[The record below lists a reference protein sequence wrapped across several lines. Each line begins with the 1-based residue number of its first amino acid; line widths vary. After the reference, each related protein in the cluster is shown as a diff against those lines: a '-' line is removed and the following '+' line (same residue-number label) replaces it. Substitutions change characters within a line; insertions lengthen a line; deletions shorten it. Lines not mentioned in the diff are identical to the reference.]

1 MWGGEQMTN
10 KCPCGRTKSNLVE
23 RHTQFFKDYCSY
35 YCSIYYQNP
44 SAHPPVKLSDSKH
57 HSNHYRNPDIMVN
70 CEMCNQEYPIRD
82 NSKLSNQMF
91 CGVDCYRELM
101 QGKYSMRDWR
111 VLKMI
116 DFHPNCN
123 TNYIANNWQD
133 NNLKLSS
140 IGASQILR
148 IYAAR
153 GIVTRITTDQNK
165 YIYRIS
171 DAFRASNYTLGQAVK
186 GKIRL

>member
-1 MWGGEQMTN
+1 MMN
-10 KCPCGRTKSNLVE
+10 NCPCGRKKSNLVE
-23 RHTQFFKDYCSY
+23 RHTQFFSDYCSY

-44 SAHPPVKLSDSKH
+44 TAHPPVKVSDNKY
-57 HSNHYRNPDIMVN
+57 HSNTYRNPDIMVD

-91 CGVDCYRELM
+91 CGVDCYRELRR
-101 QGKYSMRDWR
+101 GKNSIRDWR

-116 DFHPNCN
+116 DLHPNC
-123 TNYIANNWQD
+123 TTQYISDNWQD
-133 NNLKLSS
+133 NNSELTS

-153 GIVTRITTDQNK
+153 GIVIRIHTDENK
-165 YIYRIS
+165 FVYRIS
-171 DAFRASNYTLGQAVK
+171 DAFRASNYSLGQVVK
-186 GKIRL
+186 NKIRL